1 MEMLGAKEFM
11 ANPLNYI
18 RDHLV
23 VGRKMEEA
31 LYELALNEFKTGS
44 IRPGLMAKA
53 MAECDG
59 DEMKARALYVKL
71 LASALRDDFYLE
83 QRREDQSD
91 KAIRNDQARL
101 KRESS
106 EKKGNENSRD
116 SEGAEAGAKTM
127 FSAILLVLIGLM
139 YLVMHFKV
147 L

>member
-106 EKKGNENSRD
+106 EKKGNENSR
-116 SEGAEAGAKTM
+116 
-127 FSAILLVLIGLM
+127 L
-139 YLVMHFKV
+139 
-147 L
+147 